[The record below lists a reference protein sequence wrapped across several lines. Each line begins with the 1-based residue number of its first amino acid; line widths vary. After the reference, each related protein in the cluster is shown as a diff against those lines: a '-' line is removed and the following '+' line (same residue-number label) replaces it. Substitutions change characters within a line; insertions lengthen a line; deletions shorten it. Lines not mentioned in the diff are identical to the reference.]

1 MRDGEDLP
9 VNERPVL
16 WWMAALLL
24 ACVAAPKGNAADG
37 EQILTSQCA
46 DCHSLEGPAPATL
59 EALWERKGP
68 DLFYAGNKYK
78 ADWMERWLQKPE
90 RIRPAG
96 MYYGRH
102 VQTTPDG
109 DKIDSATLEAHPAL
123 NAADAKAVTIAL
135 MRRKANSDL
144 LHPGE
149 YHPGTVSLMMGEMMF
164 DKFKGC
170 LACHQIEPDYGG
182 LSGPEVY
189 TSAERLQEDYLM
201 SYMRNP
207 QAWDP
212 LIFMPNKGLEDT
224 DLRKL
229 VDYMRALATA
239 GGGD

>member
-1 MRDGEDLP
+1 
-9 VNERPVL
+9 
-16 WWMAALLL
+16 MAALLL
-24 ACVAAPKGNAADG
+24 ACTAAPRSNAADG
-37 EQILTSQCA
+37 EQILAAQCA
-46 DCHSLEGPAPATL
+46 GCHNLEGPAPASL
-59 EALWERKGP
+59 EALWDRKGP

-78 ADWMERWLQKPE
+78 ADWMERWLQQPE

-102 VQTTPDG
+102 VQVTPDG
-109 DKIDSATLEAHPAL
+109 DKIDPTTLADHPVMS
-123 NAADAKAVTIAL
+123 AADAEAVTAAL
-135 MRRKANSDL
+135 MQRKANSGL

-149 YHPGTVSLMMGEMMF
+149 YQPGTMSLMMGEMMF

-189 TSAERLQEDYLM
+189 TAAERLQEDYLM

-212 LIFMPNKGLEDT
+212 HIFMPNKGLEDT

-229 VDYMRALATA
+229 VDYMRALAAA